1 MCPRPSSR
9 ACDGE
14 CMEIAAISVM
24 LHVAMSST
32 RNRHINSKSEK
43 KKVLCK
49 TYHKMPVRESSGYS
63 SRIPLCHHL
72 TFSSYRVS
80 RKALKTAHQ
89 LNLSGFA
96 GSVTDGVVR
105 LALGRVTSENLRAV
119 NLSGC
124 HSRRL
129 T

>member
-1 MCPRPSSR
+1 
-9 ACDGE
+9 
-14 CMEIAAISVM
+14 MEIAAISVM

-96 GSVTDGVVR
+96 GSVTDGVVH
-105 LALGRVTSENLRAV
+105 LALGRVTGGQPE
-119 NLSGC
+119 
-124 HSRRL
+124 RL
-129 T
+129 PQHQPWWHRGIHMPRCQGG